1 MRVPAFRSDLLTCR
15 GVEHRNVI
23 ERVPSGFL
31 MGLLGSASNALLRKR
46 REKGFCY
53 RVAVA
58 DAAPAH
64 RMLKERPVS
73 QASHSKGPIWA
84 ADFIEA
90 QRFRDGTDP
99 ANRLARPS
107 PRVVKFSGQPDQ
119 RFEQRTHVS
128 AKAHH
133 RPS

>member
-1 MRVPAFRSDLLTCR
+1 MPASRSDLLACR
-15 GVEHRNVI
+15 GLEHRNAI
-23 ERVPSGFL
+23 ERVPLGFP
-31 MGLLGSASNALLRKR
+31 MGLLDSASNALSLKR

-84 ADFIEA
+84 ADLIEA
-90 QRFRDGTDP
+90 QRFRDGTVP

-119 RFEQRTHVS
+119 RSERRTHVS